1 MEEFI
6 KGYQWSLETKQY
18 TGEYVFPN
26 NKDKEEIH
34 MPPFT
39 TLISPPI
46 CENGHILYWDGSKW
60 YIDVDVNFNLEVEPH
75 PPIDDYYL
83 LMPNYIQY
91 LKENELWTPEDEIK
105 RQEALQNVEN
115 EKLEENRKREEWER
129 NRDYL
134 TELREI
140 RDQLLTN
147 CDWTQ
152 LPDVQDKFTSSKKE
166 KWIEYRQKLRDLP
179 ENIKDPK
186 QLVLDLNH
194 PDWPI
199 LPE

>member
-1 MEEFI
+1 MNQFI
-6 KGYQWSLETKQY
+6 KGYQWSSETKEY
-18 TGEYVFPN
+18 MGEYVFPN

-46 CENGHILYWDGSKW
+46 SEKGYSPYWNGDEW
-60 YIDVDVNFNLEVEPH
+60 YIDVDPSVVTEH

-83 LMPNYIQY
+83 LMPDYIDQ
-91 LKENELWTPEDEIK
+91 LKKTDLWTEEDEIK

-115 EKLEENRKREEWER
+115 KKLEENIKREEWER

-134 TELREI
+134 SELRQI
-140 RDQLLTN
+140 RDQLLTS

-152 LPDVQDKFTSSKKE
+152 LPDVQDKITSSKK
-166 KWIEYRQKLRDLP
+166 IEWQNYRQKLRDLP
-179 ENIKDPK
+179 ENIEDPK
-186 QLVLDLNH
+186 QLILDPNH
-194 PDWPI
+194 PSWPVS
-199 LPE
+199 PE

>member
-1 MEEFI
+1 MDEFI
-6 KGYQWSLETKQY
+6 KGYQWSPETKEY
-18 TGEYVFPN
+18 MGEYVFPN

-34 MPPFT
+34 IPPFT

-46 CENGHILYWDGSKW
+46 CEKGCTSYWNGNEWNIDG
-60 YIDVDVNFNLEVEPH
+60 DPNVLAPH

-83 LMPNYIQY
+83 LMPDYIEY

-105 RQEALQNVEN
+105 RQAALQNVEN
-115 EKLEENRKREEWER
+115 EKLEENRKREELER

-140 RDQLLTN
+140 RDQLLTS

-152 LPDVQDKFTSSKKE
+152 LPDVQSTFTSSKKE
-166 KWIEYRQKLRDLP
+166 EWIEYRQKLRDLP
-179 ENIKDPK
+179 ENIEDPK
-186 QLVLDLNH
+186 PLVLDPNH

-199 LPE
+199 SPE

>member
-1 MEEFI
+1 MDEFI
-6 KGYQWSLETKQY
+6 KGYQWSPETKQY
-18 TGEYVFPN
+18 MGEYVFPN

-46 CENGHILYWDGSKW
+46 CEKGYTSYWDGNKW
-60 YIDVDVNFNLEVEPH
+60 NIDVDPDVLPPH

-83 LMPNYIQY
+83 LMPDYIEY

-105 RQEALQNVEN
+105 RQEALQDAEN
-115 EKLEENRKREEWER
+115 KKLEENRKREELER

-134 TELREI
+134 TELRVI
-140 RDQLLTN
+140 RDQLLTS

-166 KWIEYRQKLRDLP
+166 EWIEYRQKLRDLP
-179 ENIKDPK
+179 ENIEDPK
-186 QLVLDLNH
+186 PLVLDPNH

-199 LPE
+199 SPE

>member
-1 MEEFI
+1 MDEFI
-6 KGYQWSLETKQY
+6 KGYQWSPETKQY
-18 TGEYVFPN
+18 MGEYVFPN

-39 TLISPPI
+39 TLTSPPI
-46 CENGHILYWDGSKW
+46 CEKGYTSYWDGNKW
-60 YIDVDVNFNLEVEPH
+60 NIDVDPDVLPPH
-75 PPIDDYYL
+75 PLIDDYYT
-83 LMPNYIQY
+83 LMPDYIEY

-134 TELREI
+134 TELRGI
-140 RDQLLTN
+140 RDQLLTS

-152 LPDVQDKFTSSKKE
+152 LPDVQSTFTSSKKE
-166 KWIEYRQKLRDLP
+166 EWIEYRQKLRDLP
-179 ENIKDPK
+179 ENIEDPK
-186 QLVLDLNH
+186 PLVLDPNH
-194 PDWPI
+194 PDWPVS
-199 LPE
+199 PE

>member
-1 MEEFI
+1 MEKFI
-6 KGYQWSLETKQY
+6 KGYQWSPETKQY
-18 TGEYVFPN
+18 MEEYVFPN

-46 CENGHILYWDGSKW
+46 CENGYTSYWDGNKW
-60 YIDVDVNFNLEVEPH
+60 NIDIDPNWEVLDH
-75 PPIDDYYL
+75 PLIDDYYV
-83 LMPNYIQY
+83 LMPDYIEY

-140 RDQLLTN
+140 RDQLLTS

-152 LPDVQDKFTSSKKE
+152 LPDVRDKFTSSKKE
-166 KWIEYRQKLRDLP
+166 EWIEYRQKLRDLP
-179 ENIKDPK
+179 ENIEDPK
-186 QLVLDLNH
+186 PLVLDPNH
-194 PDWPI
+194 QDWPI
-199 LPE
+199 SPE

>member
-1 MEEFI
+1 MNEFI
-6 KGYQWSLETKQY
+6 KGYQWSPETKQY
-18 TGEYVFPN
+18 MGEYVFPN

-39 TLISPPI
+39 TPISPPI
-46 CENGHILYWDGSKW
+46 CEKGYTSYWNGNEWNV
-60 YIDVDVNFNLEVEPH
+60 DVDPNALAPH

-83 LMPNYIQY
+83 LMPDHIEY

-115 EKLEENRKREEWER
+115 EKLEINRKNEEWER

-134 TELREI
+134 TVLRKI
-140 RDQLLTN
+140 RSQLLTDS
-147 CDWTQ
+147 DWTQ
-152 LPDVQDKFTSSKKE
+152 LPDVQSTFTSSKKE
-166 KWIEYRQKLRDLP
+166 EWIEYRQKLRDLP
-179 ENIKDPK
+179 ENIEDPK
-186 QLVLDLNH
+186 PLVLDPNH

-199 LPE
+199 IPE

>member
-6 KGYQWSLETKQY
+6 KGYHWSPETKQY
-18 TGEYVFPN
+18 MGEYVFPN
-26 NKDKEEIH
+26 NGDKEEIH

-46 CENGHILYWDGSKW
+46 CEKSYSSYWDGNKW
-60 YIDVDVNFNLEVEPH
+60 NIDVDPNSVVDH
-75 PPIDDYYL
+75 PPIDDYEL
-83 LMPNYIQY
+83 VMPDYIDY
-91 LKENELWTPEDEIK
+91 LKENELWTQEDEIK

-134 TELREI
+134 IELREI
-140 RDQLLTN
+140 RDQLLTS

-152 LPDVQDKFTSSKKE
+152 LPDVQSTFTSSKQE
-166 KWIEYRQKLRDLP
+166 EWIEYRQKLRDLP
-179 ENIKDPK
+179 ENIEDPK
-186 QLVLDLNH
+186 PLVIDLTH
-194 PDWPI
+194 PHWPI
-199 LPE
+199 RPE